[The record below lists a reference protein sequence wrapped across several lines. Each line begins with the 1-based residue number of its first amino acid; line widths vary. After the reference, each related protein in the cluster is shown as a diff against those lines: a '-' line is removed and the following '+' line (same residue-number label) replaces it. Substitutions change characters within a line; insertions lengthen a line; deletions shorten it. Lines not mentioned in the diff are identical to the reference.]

1 MEIKTVNIGKSGV
14 SDSVIKEMDGLLRKY
29 KTIRI
34 KILRSAKQNI
44 DKSIIADEVSK
55 KTESRLP
62 HQWSLIS
69 IVESVVGP
77 LSIPSAKSYINPV

>member
-55 KTESRLP
+55 KTESRL
-62 HQWSLIS
+62 LRARGNTFIIS
-69 IVESVVGP
+69 
-77 LSIPSAKSYINPV
+77 KK